1 MPPLSQRQ
9 RAVLDIIRQ
18 CNEAQGRFPSIRE
31 IGRSL
36 GVSSSATV
44 HQHLEALEGKGYL
57 RRRGRHWMLT
67 DRARRDRG
75 VPIVGRVAAG
85 APVMAVEQVEG
96 RLDSGFLGLQPGRF
110 AVAVVG
116 DSMTDE
122 GILEG
127 DYVIVDPDLPVTS
140 GDLVVAYL
148 GPEQEATV
156 KRFYPRA
163 REVELRPANARYEP
177 FRVPRDDPF
186 FRVGGKVIGLARRLG

>member
-1 MPPLSQRQ
+1 MNPLSERQ
-9 RAVLDIIRQ
+9 RAVLDVILQ
-18 CNEAQGRFPSIRE
+18 CNAGQGRFPSIRE

-67 DRARRDRG
+67 DRTRRDRG

-85 APVMAVEQVEG
+85 APLMAVEQIEG
-96 RLDSGFLGLQPGRF
+96 HLDSDFLGLQPGRF

-116 DSMTDE
+116 DSMTGE

-127 DYVIVDPDLPVTS
+127 DYVIIDPDLRVAE
-140 GDLVVAYL
+140 GDLIVAYL

-156 KRFYPRA
+156 KRFFPRA
-163 REVELRPANARYEP
+163 EEVELRPANARYEP
-177 FRVPRDDPF
+177 FWIPRDDPF
-186 FRVGGKVIGLARRLG
+186 FRVGGKVVGLARRLG